1 MEIPSELI
9 KIAKLN
15 ERPKPIAVKAENP
28 TINLQQ
34 PNPPP
39 FIGTNPSKPKT
50 PDTGYHTASNGTFHG
65 IVGTSTLTDTLRLT
79 KENLDIQ
86 DYL

>member
-9 KIAKLN
+9 KIAKLD

-28 TINLQQ
+28 TINIQQ

-39 FIGTNPSKPKT
+39 FICMHPVEHFMESLALP
-50 PDTGYHTASNGTFHG
+50 P
-65 IVGTSTLTDTLRLT
+65 
-79 KENLDIQ
+79 
-86 DYL
+86 